1 MVLACVVARRHQ
13 YQPLNTQD
21 HLHQHTEQEQK
32 NLIEECKVDTNVEGD
47 DEDLLDHDGC
57 IDENIGGAHPCPDHQ
72 AGGHALLCTQHKPQQ
87 GTCQHSQ
94 KSGQREQEVPPAECG
109 AWGVDSLDDDDGQ
122 DD

>member
-13 YQPLNTQD
+13 YQPLNTKD
-21 HLHQHTEQEQK
+21 HLHQHTEEEEK

-57 IDENIGGAHPCPDHQ
+57 IDENIGGAHPCPDYQ
-72 AGGHALLCTQHKPQQ
+72 AGSHALLCTQHKPHQ
-87 GTCQHSQ
+87 GACQHPQ
-94 KSGQREQEVPPAECG
+94 KSGQGEQEVPSAKCG